1 MDILEAASVRT
12 LADPL
17 AVFYRMTVA
26 FNAHDVEGMLACVDD
41 DIQWF
46 SVNGDR
52 IDVEARGREA
62 FRGAMEA
69 YFTAIPGA
77 RSEIESAV
85 VSGAF
90 VSVRERA
97 FWGDDQSQ
105 VALGVFEVRHGRILR
120 VWYYPASK

>member
-1 MDILEAASVRT
+1 MDMLEAAPIRV

-17 AVFYRMTVA
+17 SVFYRMTAA

-46 SVNGDR
+46 SMSGDR
-52 IDVEARGREA
+52 MEVEARGHEA

-69 YFTAIPGA
+69 YFEAIPGA

-85 VSGAF
+85 VSGSY

-97 FWGDDQSQ
+97 FWGDEQSQ

>member
-1 MDILEAASVRT
+1 MDMLEAPPLQA

-17 AVFYRMTVA
+17 SVFYRMTAA
-26 FNAHDVEGMLACVDD
+26 FNAHDVEGMLAHIDD

-46 SVNGDR
+46 SVQGDR
-52 IDVEARGREA
+52 MDVEA

-69 YFTAIPGA
+69 YFVAIPAA

-85 VSGAF
+85 VSGTF